1 MKTMPKPYDFDHFGL
16 GRVGEYFSN
25 FSNQNVWGK
34 CGKSKNALDFFDF
47 KSKPMGRLT
56 WECGVW
62 KVRKQSAWATR
73 NSKQNALGLLHLDC
87 HGLPEQRFLKKIGV
101 QNLLKNNA

>member
-1 MKTMPKPYDFDHFGL
+1 MPKPYDFDHFGL

-47 KSKPMGRLT
+47 KSKRMGRLT
-56 WECGVW
+56 WEFCVW
-62 KVRKQSAWATR
+62 KVPRQNAWAKR
-73 NSKQNALGLLHLDC
+73 NSK
-87 HGLPEQRFLKKIGV
+87 
-101 QNLLKNNA
+101 

>member
-1 MKTMPKPYDFDHFGL
+1 MPKPHDFDDFGL
-16 GRVGEYFSN
+16 GRVGEYFTK

-62 KVRKQSAWATR
+62 KVPKQNAWAKR
-73 NSKQNALGLLHLDC
+73 NSKQNAPGLLHLDR
-87 HGLPEQRFLKKIGV
+87 HGFPEQRFL
-101 QNLLKNNA
+101 QKNRGPKP

>member
-1 MKTMPKPYDFDHFGL
+1 MPKPYDFDNFGL

-34 CGKSKNALDFFDF
+34 CGKSKNALGLFHF
-47 KSKPMGRLT
+47 KPKRMGCLT

-62 KVRKQSAWATR
+62 KAPKQNAWAKR

-87 HGLPEQRFLKKIGV
+87 HGPVPGAVGPVRFALNCISPMGFV
-101 QNLLKNNA
+101 